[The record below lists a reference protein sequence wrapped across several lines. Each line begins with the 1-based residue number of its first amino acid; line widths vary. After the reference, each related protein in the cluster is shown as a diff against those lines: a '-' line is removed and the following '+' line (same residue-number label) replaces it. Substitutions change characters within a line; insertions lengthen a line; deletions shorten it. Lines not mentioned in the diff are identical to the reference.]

1 MNTIDTARLIAGTIL
16 MGTIAILAAVP
27 LLSQEPKLTID
38 DILDAALPPE
48 ETEETEETLDK
59 TAFWPYTDPDAP
71 QVQTVRAVYK
81 ITPAPEPTQAAPVS
95 SYSPETTEVEET
107 LTETEKPAETR
118 LSEPDEQPPC
128 MAGND
133 HTGTAARIV
142 ASATPE
148 ERDMLARIAR
158 AECGGESVQSMA
170 CIVAMVANRV
180 ADPHFPGTIRE
191 VIESPGQF
199 KPVELGTYYQPASAA
214 AVQAVDMVAAGYDP
228 SFGATYFSTGRS
240 AWHWQALQY
249 LGTFEKIYLY
259 HEWE

>member
-1 MNTIDTARLIAGTIL
+1 MTTQDTIRLIAGTIL
-16 MGTIAILAAVP
+16 MGTIAIAAAVP
-27 LLSQEPKLTID
+27 LLSREPRLTVD
-38 DILDAALPPE
+38 DLLDAALPPE
-48 ETEETEETLDK
+48 ETEETETLDK
-59 TAFWPYTDPDAP
+59 TAFWPYVDETTP
-71 QVQTVRAVYK
+71 QVETVRAVYK
-81 ITPAPEPTQAAPVS
+81 LTPTPQPTPEPPAS
-95 SYSPETTEVEET
+95 SYSDETAEEVET
-107 LTETEKPAETR
+107 IAETEKPAETR

-133 HTGTAARIV
+133 LRTIPAQIV
-142 ASATPE
+142 SRATPE